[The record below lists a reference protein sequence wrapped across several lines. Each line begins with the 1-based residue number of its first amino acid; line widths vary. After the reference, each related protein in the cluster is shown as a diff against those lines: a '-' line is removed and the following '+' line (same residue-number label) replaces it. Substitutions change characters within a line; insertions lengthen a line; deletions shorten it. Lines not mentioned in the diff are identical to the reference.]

1 MAATGDRHPQPQSS
15 LKTVVV
21 ASWLVARDGSW
32 MDYCHC
38 PFFRVSA
45 MAGGWAEAEEVIAS
59 EIWSDGEVKEGRSAF
74 FMKIVLMIDD

>member
-1 MAATGDRHPQPQSS
+1 
-15 LKTVVV
+15 
-21 ASWLVARDGSW
+21 

-45 MAGGWAEAEEVIAS
+45 MAGGRAEAEEVIAS

-74 FMKIVLMIDD
+74 FMKIVLMSDSDGDGGCKAKKEGRSTF